1 MVQMQGAPSSR
12 DLANTPAG
20 EAALKA
26 FSAAR
31 AEGRPSVECYRAGV
45 AAWRAVHPE
54 QSAEYAA
61 KRAVAVI
68 LAAFMSLRVEA

>member
-1 MVQMQGAPSSR
+1 MLGSAAALE
-12 DLANTPAG
+12 LAKTAAG

-26 FSAAR
+26 FAEAR
-31 AEGRPSVECYRAGV
+31 AQGRGSVDCYRAGV

-54 QSAEYAA
+54 HSPEYAA

-68 LAAFMSLRVEA
+68 LSTHMSLRVEA

>member
-1 MVQMQGAPSSR
+1 MLGSSTTL
-12 DLANTPAG
+12 DLARTPGG

-26 FSAAR
+26 FSKAR
-31 AEGRPSVECYRAGV
+31 ALGCSSVECYRAGV
-45 AAWRAVHPE
+45 AAWRDVHPE

-68 LAAFMSLRVEA
+68 LSTYTSLRVEA

>member
-1 MVQMQGAPSSR
+1 MDPISATL
-12 DLANTPAG
+12 DATTKAAG

-31 AEGRPSVECYRAGV
+31 AQGRPSVECYRAGV
-45 AAWRAVHPE
+45 AAWRQIHPE

-68 LAAFMSLRVEA
+68 LSAFLSLRADA

>member
-1 MVQMQGAPSSR
+1 MYGSSTSL
-12 DLANTPAG
+12 DQANTPAG

-26 FSAAR
+26 FATAR
-31 AEGRPSVECYRAGV
+31 AQGRSSVECYRAGV

-54 QSAEYAA
+54 QSPEYAA

-68 LAAFMSLRVEA
+68 LSAYMSLRVEA